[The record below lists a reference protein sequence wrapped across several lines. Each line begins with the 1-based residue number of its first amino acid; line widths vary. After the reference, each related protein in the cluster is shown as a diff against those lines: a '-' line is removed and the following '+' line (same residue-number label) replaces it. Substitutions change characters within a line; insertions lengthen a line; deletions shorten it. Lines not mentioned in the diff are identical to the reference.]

1 MSAHWQ
7 TFLSQACADSVLGL
21 RATVHG
27 ALPWKAEHERRSLL
41 FRYVPGHMAT
51 GALEPPPPWVAELT
65 PAQQTAF
72 EPPSSS
78 GRSLVNADGSVEHGA
93 SAEPDPLLMGYRPR
107 HIDEAEEG
115 RPRATL

>member
-1 MSAHWQ
+1 M
-7 TFLSQACADSVLGL
+7 LGL

-27 ALPWKAEHERRSLL
+27 ALPWTAEHERRSLL

-65 PAQQTAF
+65 LAQQTAF

-93 SAEPDPLLMGYRPR
+93 SAEPDRCSWATAHGTSTRRRKAGRAPR
-107 HIDEAEEG
+107 SS
-115 RPRATL
+115 